1 MATSSTKTAT
11 KTTKKAPKSTAKSA
25 PTALKTVTKT
35 VTTAKA
41 VATPAKAAVAPK
53 ATIIETVKPMVA
65 DAPIKKPEL
74 IERVMAETGMKKK
87 DVKPVVEA
95 MLAVLGRALTKGEDL
110 TVPPLGKLMVK
121 RTKEAANATIVTVK
135 LRHPKHVG
143 GPSKTVVGDEVI

>member
-11 KTTKKAPKSTAKSA
+11 KTPKKATKSTTVA
-25 PTALKTVTKT
+25 PKVATKP
-35 VTTAKA
+35 VATAKA
-41 VATPAKAAVAPK
+41 VATPAKTAVTPK
-53 ATIIETVKPMVA
+53 ATIIETVKPVVA

-110 TVPPLGKLMVK
+110 TVPPLGKLMIK

-135 LRHPKHVG
+135 LRHPKNPG
-143 GPSKTVVGDEVI
+143 GPAKTIIGDEVI

>member
-11 KTTKKAPKSTAKSA
+11 KTPKKA
-25 PTALKTVTKT
+25 TKT
-35 VTTAKA
+35 ATKPAAKVATKPVATAKA
-41 VATPAKAAVAPK
+41 VAKPAKAAVIPK
-53 ATIIETVKPMVA
+53 ATIVETVKPVVA
-65 DAPIKKPEL
+65 GAPIKKPEL

-135 LRHPKHVG
+135 LRHPNNVG
-143 GPSKTVVGDEVI
+143 GPAKTGIGDEVI